1 MSADVSLPLERP
13 AATSVQSA
21 YLDLM
26 KVVLTRYGL
35 EDCDH
40 EPAKPPARWPGF
52 LRAALMRTL
61 ERRGLELVR
70 HQRVDAEVRA
80 TGRDWPPPR
89 SAETMVGL
97 KRLDNLQALI
107 SQVVQ
112 DDVPGDL
119 VEAGVWRGG
128 AGIFMRAVLLAL
140 GDEARSVWLADSF
153 QGLPPP
159 DIERYPVD
167 AGDRHHTHDVLRVSR
182 QEVESNFARYGL
194 LDSRVRFLEGW
205 FADTLST
212 APISQIAMM
221 RLDGDMY
228 GSTME
233 SLSAL
238 YPRLSV
244 GGFVVIDDY
253 ANPDIEGARA
263 ATDDFRS
270 RLGIVDPI
278 QEIDWTGVFWR
289 RT

>member
-1 MSADVSLPLERP
+1 MPPAPPRP
-13 AATSVQSA
+13 AANDVQSA

-35 EDCDH
+35 EECDH
-40 EPAKPPARWPGF
+40 DPAELPKRLPAAVRTR
-52 LRAALMRTL
+52 LAARL
-61 ERRGLELVR
+61 ERCGLELVR
-70 HQRVDAEVRA
+70 RRKIDPEVRA
-80 TGRDWPPPR
+80 VGRDWPPPR
-89 SAETMVGL
+89 SAETMVGI
-97 KRLDNLQALI
+97 KRLDNLQSLI
-107 SQVVQ
+107 ATVVA
-112 DDVPGDL
+112 DGIPGDL

-128 AGIFMRAVLLAL
+128 AAIFMRAVLFAL
-140 GDEARSVWLADSF
+140 GDGERTVWLADSF

-159 DIERYPVD
+159 DAQMYPVD

-182 QEVESNFARYGL
+182 HEVEANFRRYGL

-205 FADTLST
+205 FADTLPH
-212 APISQIAMM
+212 APISNIALM

-233 SLSAL
+233 SLTAL

-253 ANPDIEGARA
+253 GNPDIEGARA

-270 RLGIVDPI
+270 QLGIEDPI
-278 QEIDWTGVFWR
+278 ETIDWTGVYWR